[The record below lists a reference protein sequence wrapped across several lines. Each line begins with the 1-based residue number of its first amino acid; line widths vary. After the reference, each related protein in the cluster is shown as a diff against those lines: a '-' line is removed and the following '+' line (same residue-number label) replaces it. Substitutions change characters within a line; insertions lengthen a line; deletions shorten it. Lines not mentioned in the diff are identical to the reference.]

1 MNKRP
6 RRPGRHTPPSDS
18 LVFALLGT
26 AETVEARLEA
36 AVVAVGRG
44 LSLAKVG
51 VLHHLAEAREPLPL
65 SELAQYENCVRSNIT
80 QMIDR
85 LEKDGLVRRRP
96 DPKDRRGVRAALTA
110 SGRRAYGQA
119 MQALAREQAVIVSA
133 LSAGDAA
140 KLKVVLEILAR

>member
-6 RRPGRHTPPSDS
+6 RRPARRVAPADS
-18 LVFALLGT
+18 LVFAFLGT

-36 AVVAVGRG
+36 AVGVVG

-51 VLHHLAEAREPLPL
+51 VLHHLAEAREALPL
-65 SELAQYENCVRSNIT
+65 SELAQHQNCVRSNIT
-80 QMIDR
+80 QLIDR

-96 DPKDRRGVRAALTA
+96 DPEDRRGVLAALTA
-110 SGRRAYGQA
+110 TGRRAYAQA
-119 MQALAREQAVIVSA
+119 MLALAREQAAIVSA

-140 KLKVVLEILAR
+140 NLKAALAVLAR